1 MNSMRWAVSFVAF
14 VVLAAPVFASGPAAE
29 PDQPKG
35 IGRTPSRNVGVD
47 VAAIESVYAEI
58 ANDPHRDLEG
68 VVIRRDGR
76 LVSER
81 YFNGDDASTMHD
93 IRSATKSITALLMG
107 IAIQCG
113 LIHR

>member
-1 MNSMRWAVSFVAF
+1 MRWAVSFVAF

-68 VVIRRDGR
+68 VVILRDGR
-76 LVSER
+76 VVSE
-81 YFNGDDASTMHD
+81 ATSTAMM
-93 IRSATKSITALLMG
+93 LQ
-107 IAIQCG
+107 QCTIFG
-113 LIHR
+113 PPRKVLPRC